1 MRIHKQWIS
10 KLQALNWLDFAR
22 MIQGPAP
29 NVVGFSPTSVEYFS
43 TIAFVHVVNIQLFQ
57 TGRSE

>member
-22 MIQGPAP
+22 MTQSPTP
-29 NVVGFSPTSVEYFS
+29 NVVGFRPTLVEHFP
-43 TIAFVHVVNIQLFQ
+43 TIAFLHAVTIQLFQ